1 MNDGQFS
8 RDFLID
14 DDVWIGGA
22 SAGLGRSAALRL
34 PLAPVPPGPVLPGPL
49 VAREGDAHL
58 IRALRER
65 LRDAESELGS
75 ANAILALHPEPILVI
90 DARRAIVRGNAAAR
104 TLFHG
109 DADGRG
115 AGAVLDHKEVVQAC
129 ARVFAGQGRQVVDV
143 KLAGTTAGATERH
156 LRAQIELLPADTFE
170 KLPLAKATALIT
182 ITDLTEVKRAEQL
195 RADFV
200 ANASHELRTPL
211 AVLLGFIET
220 LTGPA
225 ADDPAAQRE
234 FLGIMQQQ
242 ATRMARLV
250 DDLLSLSR
258 IELTEH
264 AAPTRRVRLADVV
277 GPIARALDLR
287 AAERG
292 MTIALI
298 VAPGLPEVP
307 GEPDELAQVVQNLI
321 DNAIKYARPDTEIT
335 VTVGPSP
342 RLPRGVMVKVRDRG
356 EGIARKHLSRLTER
370 FYRVDKARSSRMA
383 GTGLGL
389 AIVKHVVNRHN
400 GLLEIES
407 KVGRGSKFTVH
418 LPDHPQG
425 HLSGGRPCN

>member
-1 MNDGQFS
+1 MNDGLYTGG
-8 RDFLID
+8 FLAED
-14 DDVWIGGA
+14 EAWLGG
-22 SAGLGRSAALRL
+22 SSWGLGRGAALR
-34 PLAPVPPGPVLPGPL
+34 VPPGPGPAPL
-49 VAREGDAHL
+49 VAPQDQAHL

-90 DARRAIVRGNAAAR
+90 DARRAILRGNAAAR

-115 AGAVLDHKEVVQAC
+115 AGALLDHKDVVQAS
-129 ARVFAGQGRQVVDV
+129 ALVFSGFGRQVVDV
-143 KLAGTTAGATERH
+143 KLPGPTERH
-156 LRAQIELLPADTFE
+156 LRAQIELLPDYSAAR
-170 KLPLAKATALIT
+170 PTALLT
-182 ITDLTEVKRAEQL
+182 VTDLTEVKRAEQL

-211 AVLLGFIET
+211 SVLLGFIET

-242 ATRMARLV
+242 ANRMARLV

-264 AAPTRRVRLADVV
+264 AAPTHRVQVAEVV

-292 MTIALI
+292 MAIELV
-298 VAPGLPEVP
+298 VAPNLPAVP
-307 GEPDELAQVVQNLI
+307 GEPDELAQLVQNLI
-321 DNAIKYARPDTEIT
+321 DNAIKYAKPGTAIT
-335 VTVGPSP
+335 VTVAPSP
-342 RLPRGVMVKVRDRG
+342 KLERGVMLRVRDRG
-356 EGIARKHLSRLTER
+356 EGIAKRHLARLTER
-370 FYRVDKARSSRMA
+370 FYRVDKARSSGMS

-407 KVGRGSKFTVH
+407 KVGRGSRFTVH
-418 LPDHPQG
+418 LPYGP
-425 HLSGGRPCN
+425 SGGPSASGSVCN

>member
-1 MNDGQFS
+1 MNDGLFA
-8 RDFLID
+8 RDLIAE
-14 DDVWIGGA
+14 DDVWIGGVP
-22 SAGLGRSAALRL
+22 SGLGRVPFRL
-34 PLAPVPPGPVLPGPL
+34 PAPHSHGPAELPAPFAVPQDGSY
-49 VAREGDAHL
+49 L

-75 ANAILALHPEPILVI
+75 ANAMLALHPEPILVI
-90 DARRAIVRGNAAAR
+90 DDTRAILRGNAAAR

-115 AGAVLDHKEVVQAC
+115 AGAMLDHKEVVQA
-129 ARVFAGQGRQVVDV
+129 AASVFSGHGRQVVDV
-143 KLAGTTAGATERH
+143 KLSGPTDRH
-156 LRAQIELLPADTFE
+156 LRAQIELLPDYHAAR
-170 KLPLAKATALIT
+170 PTALLT
-182 ITDLTEVKRAEQL
+182 VTDLTEVKRAEQL

-211 AVLLGFIET
+211 SVLLGFIET

-250 DDLLSLSR
+250 DDLLSLSK

-264 AAPTRRVRLADVV
+264 AAPTRRVQVAEVV

-287 AAERG
+287 AADRG
-292 MTIALI
+292 MAIELI
-298 VAPGLPEVP
+298 VAPNLPPVP
-307 GEPDELAQVVQNLI
+307 GEPDELAQLVQNLI
-321 DNAIKYARPDTEIT
+321 DNAIKYAKPGTTIT
-335 VTVGPSP
+335 VTVGLSTK
-342 RLPRGVMVKVRDRG
+342 LAHGVMFRVRDRG
-356 EGIARKHLSRLTER
+356 EGIAKRHLARLTER
-370 FYRVDKARSSRMA
+370 FYRVDKARSSGMS

-407 KVGRGSKFTVH
+407 KVGRGSRFSVH
-418 LPDHPQG
+418 LPAG
-425 HLSGGRPCN
+425 SVCK

>member
-1 MNDGQFS
+1 MNDGLFA
-8 RDFLID
+8 RDFLSE

-22 SAGLGRSAALRL
+22 SSGLGRSAALRL
-34 PLAPVPPGPVLPGPL
+34 PVAPMLPVTLPAPV

-115 AGAVLDHKEVVQAC
+115 AGAVLDHKDVVQAS

-143 KLAGTTAGATERH
+143 KLADARRAGVTLATATGGATERH
-156 LRAQIELLPADTFE
+156 LRAQIELLPDY
-170 KLPLAKATALIT
+170 PLAKPTALLT

-225 ADDPAAQRE
+225 ADDAAAQRE
-234 FLGIMQQQ
+234 FLAIMQQQ

-264 AAPTRRVRLADVV
+264 AAPTRRVALADVV

-298 VAPGLPEVP
+298 VAPNLPEVP
-307 GEPDELAQVVQNLI
+307 GEPDELAQVAQNLI
-321 DNAIKYARPDTEIT
+321 DNAIKYARAHTEIT

-342 RLPRGVMVKVRDRG
+342 KLTGGVMVRVRDRG

-370 FYRVDKARSSRMA
+370 FYRADKARSSQMA

-389 AIVKHVVNRHN
+389 AIVKHVVNRHH
-400 GLLEIES
+400 GVLEIES

-418 LPDHPQG
+418 LPG
-425 HLSGGRPCN
+425 IGLCN

>member
-1 MNDGQFS
+1 MNDGLYTGG
-8 RDFLID
+8 FLAED
-14 DDVWIGGA
+14 DAWLGG
-22 SAGLGRSAALRL
+22 SSWGLGRGAALRI
-34 PLAPVPPGPVLPGPL
+34 PPGPAALPAPL
-49 VAREGDAHL
+49 VAPQDQAHL
-58 IRALRER
+58 VRALRER

-90 DARRAIVRGNAAAR
+90 DARRAILRGNAAAR

-115 AGAVLDHKEVVQAC
+115 AGALLDHKDVVQAS
-129 ARVFAGQGRQVVDV
+129 ALVFSGAGRQVVDV
-143 KLAGTTAGATERH
+143 KLPGPTERH
-156 LRAQIELLPADTFE
+156 LRAQIELLPADE
-170 KLPLAKATALIT
+170 IAKNGHAAKPTALMT
-182 ITDLTEVKRAEQL
+182 VTDLTEVKRAEQL

-211 AVLLGFIET
+211 SVLMGFIET

-242 ATRMARLV
+242 ANRMARLV
-250 DDLLSLSR
+250 DDLLSLSK

-264 AAPTRRVRLADVV
+264 AAPTRRVQVAEVV

-292 MTIALI
+292 MAIELV
-298 VAPGLPEVP
+298 VAPNLPAVP
-307 GEPDELAQVVQNLI
+307 GEPDELAQLVQNLI
-321 DNAIKYARPDTEIT
+321 DNAIKYARPGTAIT
-335 VTVGPSP
+335 VTVAPSP
-342 RLPRGVMVKVRDRG
+342 RLERGVMLRVRDRG
-356 EGIARKHLSRLTER
+356 EGIAKRHLARLTER
-370 FYRVDKARSSRMA
+370 FYRVDKARSSGMS

-407 KVGRGSKFTVH
+407 KVGRGSRFTVH
-418 LPDHPQG
+418 LPNAPSSIG
-425 HLSGGRPCN
+425 TASGSVCN

>member
-1 MNDGQFS
+1 MNDGLYTGG
-8 RDFLID
+8 FLAED
-14 DDVWIGGA
+14 DAWLGG
-22 SAGLGRSAALRL
+22 SSWGLGRGV
-34 PLAPVPPGPVLPGPL
+34 APRIPPGPGPAPL
-49 VAREGDAHL
+49 VAPQDQAHL

-90 DARRAIVRGNAAAR
+90 DASRAILRGNAAAR
-104 TLFHG
+104 TLFYG

-115 AGAVLDHKEVVQAC
+115 AGALLDHKDVVQAS
-129 ARVFAGQGRQVVDV
+129 ALVFSGFGRQVVDV
-143 KLAGTTAGATERH
+143 KLPGPTERH
-156 LRAQIELLPADTFE
+156 LRAQIELLPDYSAAR
-170 KLPLAKATALIT
+170 PTALLT
-182 ITDLTEVKRAEQL
+182 VTDLTEVKRAEQL

-211 AVLLGFIET
+211 SVLLGFIET

-242 ATRMARLV
+242 ANRMARLV

-264 AAPTRRVRLADVV
+264 AAPTHRVQVAEVV

-292 MTIALI
+292 MAIELV
-298 VAPGLPEVP
+298 VAPNLPAVP
-307 GEPDELAQVVQNLI
+307 GEPDELAQLVQNLI
-321 DNAIKYARPDTEIT
+321 DNAIKYAKPGTAIT
-335 VTVGPSP
+335 VTVAPSP
-342 RLPRGVMVKVRDRG
+342 KLERGVMLRVRDRG
-356 EGIARKHLSRLTER
+356 EGIAKRHLARLTER
-370 FYRVDKARSSRMA
+370 FYRVDKARSSGMS

-407 KVGRGSKFTVH
+407 KVGRGSRFTVH
-418 LPDHPQG
+418 LPYGPA
-425 HLSGGRPCN
+425 SGSVCN